1 MKVLLLTDR
10 MDIGGAETHVLT
22 LMGELIKMGCE
33 LTLLTSGGVYM
44 NELSR
49 IFFVHSELVRKKTE
63 QKAQNTVQN
72 GRYISV
78 DNHMFF
84 PFICAKNRA
93 HHSQK
98 KQKKKSEITENA
110 ISLFS

>member
-1 MKVLLLTDR
+1 
-10 MDIGGAETHVLT
+10 
-22 LMGELIKMGCE
+22 
-33 LTLLTSGGVYM
+33 M

-49 IFFVHSELVRKKTE
+49 IFFVHSELVRKKAE

-93 HHSQK
+93 HRSQK
-98 KQKKKSEITENA
+98 NRKRKAKSPKTQ
-110 ISLFS
+110 SRFFLD